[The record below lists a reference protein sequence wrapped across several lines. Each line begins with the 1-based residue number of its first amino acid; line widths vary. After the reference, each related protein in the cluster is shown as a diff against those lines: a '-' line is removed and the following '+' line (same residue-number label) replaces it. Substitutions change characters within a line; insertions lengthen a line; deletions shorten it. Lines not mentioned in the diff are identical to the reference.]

1 MLFILHTFSAQ
12 ADEVL
17 NVDRALSPNI
27 HLSFANDDDIEPKDS
42 DFAILN
48 YVLMSNEVGQRYAV
62 ITLVNT
68 SSGHRSL
75 EQDHLIALFAD
86 GTRRAPTAEKLNFK
100 GNEIQSI
107 TVSFGASKFP
117 ILAVFSSNDTQQ

>member
-1 MLFILHTFSAQ
+1 MLFVLHTFSAQ

-17 NVDRALSPNI
+17 NVDRALASNI
-27 HLSFANDDDIEPKDS
+27 HLSFPNEKDIAPKDS

-48 YVLMSNEVGQRYAV
+48 YVLMSNEVGERYAV

-68 SSGHRSL
+68 SSGTRSL

-86 GTRRAPTAEKLNFK
+86 GSRKAPTAEKLNFK
-100 GNEIQSI
+100 GNETQSI
-107 TVSFGASKFP
+107 TVSFGTSKFP
-117 ILAVFSSNDTQQ
+117 ILAVYSSNHT